1 MQKYLDENIH
11 SRLKQAVT
19 SLDVTFSHA
28 ELAANRAKN
37 YLGDKCSED
46 VLTGIRT
53 IVATI
58 PDVRTVSMVK
68 HNQIYCTSVFGG
80 KKFNINQGDYPDS
93 SLTLL
98 GGNQITPSNALM
110 IYSLQDSVGNSA
122 LIGVDGYYLYNVLRV
137 LDSNSH
143 LYLKIGNNYLNRS
156 GHVTSIPEMGMPV
169 QLDSAKFKYTVIADR
184 SGQAGLNTF
193 FHYESNLFF
202 AILIV
207 SLLLT
212 FLFESYLSYRGTLE
226 YMLREAIQ
234 KKILKPY
241 IQPIV
246 EGNSGRII
254 GGEVLVRWEHP
265 KLGFIPPDN
274 FIAVAEQ
281 TGLIKGVTEICFT
294 KVLKQ
299 FCEYEQTLP
308 EGLFICF
315 NISAVNFLDDEIIG
329 LCERFQYQLEKSKT
343 RVVLEITERES
354 IENCLRTNSITEKLR
369 QVGVQFSLDDFG
381 TGHANYTYLQ
391 QFHPE
396 YIKVDKIFTSSV
408 ATNAASVLVVKNMVN
423 LAQKFNCHIIAE
435 GIENNSQLHKLNE
448 LGIDIF
454 QGYYFSPP
462 IPVNDY
468 LKALK
473 PSQVEGK

>member
-1 MQKYLDENIH
+1 
-11 SRLKQAVT
+11 
-19 SLDVTFSHA
+19 
-28 ELAANRAKN
+28 
-37 YLGDKCSED
+37 
-46 VLTGIRT
+46 
-53 IVATI
+53 
-58 PDVRTVSMVK
+58 
-68 HNQIYCTSVFGG
+68 
-80 KKFNINQGDYPDS
+80 
-93 SLTLL
+93 
-98 GGNQITPSNALM
+98 
-110 IYSLQDSVGNSA
+110 
-122 LIGVDGYYLYNVLRV
+122 
-137 LDSNSH
+137 
-143 LYLKIGNNYLNRS
+143 
-156 GHVTSIPEMGMPV
+156 
-169 QLDSAKFKYTVIADR
+169 
-184 SGQAGLNTF
+184 
-193 FHYESNLFF
+193 
-202 AILIV
+202 
-207 SLLLT
+207 
-212 FLFESYLSYRGTLE
+212 
-226 YMLREAIQ
+226 MLREAIQ